1 MIDRN
6 FLILELNNILHLLNG
21 VEVKGEMNLNNQL
34 LSIIKIKNIKNGLE
48 EQEHADNNEHGKNI

>member
-34 LSIIKIKNIKNGLE
+34 LSIIKIKKIKNGLE
-48 EQEHADNNEHGKNI
+48 EQEHADNNEHGENI